1 MIFELLVNLNMKD
14 QMKYL
19 QKFVAESFMKSCFFC
34 LEKTE
39 YDFNLA
45 VVKDPLM
52 TNLYKVK
59 EFKHVICNDCIRN
72 NKIKE

>member
-1 MIFELLVNLNMKD
+1 MKD
-14 QMKYL
+14 QLKYL
-19 QKFVAESFMKSCFFC
+19 QKYVVESFLKNCFFC

-39 YDFNLA
+39 YNFNLA
-45 VVKDPLM
+45 VVKDQTM

-59 EFKHVICNDCIRN
+59 EFKHVICNDCLMK

>member
-1 MIFELLVNLNMKD
+1 MKF
-14 QMKYL
+14 L
-19 QKFVAESFMKSCFFC
+19 QKYVVESFLKNCFFC
-34 LEKTE
+34 LEKTKN
-39 YDFNLA
+39 DFNLA

-59 EFKHVICNDCIRN
+59 EFKHVMCSDCLMK